1 MTGNSE
7 STKSNIFFNII
18 IISITIIVSFFAIL
32 SPLITSNS
40 TRAIAIG
47 DVNQQDILA
56 PYTFTYES
64 DVLTGYARDDAEK
77 SVAPVYLPPDPSII
91 RKQAVRLQATLAF
104 ITAVK
109 NDSFSSNEEKMAD
122 LSALSDIRLTHDT
135 EQILISLDK
144 DRWELV
150 KQEIIRVYE
159 LAMRNSIRENR
170 LRDFQRTI
178 PSLVSFSF
186 PDDQAAAISEIASS
200 FITPN
205 SLFSEDL
212 TQQAIIEAKQ
222 SINPVN
228 RTFMSG
234 EIIISRG
241 DIITDLNYE
250 ALEKFGL
257 VSNENTPELIM
268 GAFSL
273 VLIVGLFL
281 WVYSKRL
288 EGFKQFSTLQFALL
302 AGMFLVFL
310 VPARVFLPGHSV
322 LPYLYPLPA
331 FAMTISYLLGPQLG
345 IIFSIILS
353 IFSAYS
359 LSSGIDLT
367 LFYLITSIF
376 SILFLGKGTRIASFF
391 WSGIIV
397 GITGTLVILAFRFP
411 LHVTDVTGI
420 LTLSGAAFFSGMASA
435 GLSIL
440 LQFLGSN
447 LFGMSTALR
456 LLDISRSDHPLLQQL
471 LLQAPGSY
479 QHSLMIAN
487 MAEQAAKQINAD
499 SLLVRVGSLYHDTG
513 KLLNPMYFIE
523 NQPNGFE
530 NPHDSLDP
538 EESAEIILNHVPD
551 GVKLAKK
558 HRLPNVVINFI
569 KEHHGTLLTNYQ
581 YSKAV
586 NNAGGDETQVDK
598 EVFRYAGPPPRS
610 RETALVMLADGCE
623 ARARSMH
630 PTSEA
635 EVRSLVVE
643 TLSYLQSEGQL
654 AMTTFTFRDIN
665 QVINSFV
672 NTLTTAHHVR
682 IKYPEIVQKSKPALD
697 EP

>member
-1 MTGNSE
+1 MTGNKE
-7 STKSNIFFNII
+7 PNKSNTLINII
-18 IISITIIVSFFAIL
+18 IISITVVVSFVSIL
-32 SPLITSNS
+32 YPLISNNS
-40 TRAIAIG
+40 ISSISIG

-64 DVLTGYARDDAEK
+64 DVLTGYAIDDAAK
-77 SVAPVYLPPDPSII
+77 LVSPVYLPPDPSII
-91 RKQAVRLQATLAF
+91 RKQAERLQVSLAF
-104 ITAVK
+104 ITSVK
-109 NDSFSSNEEKMAD
+109 NDTFSSNEQKMVD

-135 EQILISLDK
+135 EQLIISLDT
-144 DRWELV
+144 DRWSLL

-159 LAMRNSIRENR
+159 MAMRNSIRENR
-170 LRDFQRTI
+170 LRDFQKTV

-186 PDDQAAAISEIASS
+186 PEDQAEAISEISAG
-200 FITPN
+200 FLIPN
-205 SLFSEDL
+205 SLYSDEL
-212 TQQAIIEAKQ
+212 TQQAVTDAKQ
-222 SINPVN
+222 AISPVN

-241 DIITDLNYE
+241 DIVSELDYE
-250 ALEKFGL
+250 ALEKFGIITDK
-257 VSNENTPELIM
+257 NTSELII
-268 GAFSL
+268 GTSSL
-273 VLIVGLFL
+273 FLIVGLFI
-281 WVYSKRL
+281 WVYASQVH
-288 EGFKQFSTLQFALL
+288 GFQFFSTKQLALL
-302 AGMFLVFL
+302 TGMFLVFL
-310 VPARVFLPGHSV
+310 VPARVFLPGHAV

-331 FAMTISYLLGPQLG
+331 FGMTISYLLGSPFG

-359 LSSGIDLT
+359 LSTGTDLI
-367 LFYLITSIF
+367 LFYLITSVF

-397 GITGTLVILAFRFP
+397 GVTGTLVILAFRFP
-411 LHVTDVTGI
+411 IHVTDMTAI
-420 LTLSGAAFFSGMASA
+420 LTLSGAAFFNGMASA
-435 GLSIL
+435 GLAIL

-456 LLDISRSDHPLLQQL
+456 LLDISRSDHPLLQQI

-499 SLLVRVGSLYHDTG
+499 SLLVRVGALYHDAG
-513 KLLNPMYFIE
+513 KSLNPMYFIE
-523 NQPNGFE
+523 NQPNGFG
-530 NPHDSLDP
+530 NPHDFLEP
-538 EESAEIILNHVPD
+538 EESAAIILKHVPD

-558 HRLPNVVINFI
+558 HRLPNIVIDFI
-569 KEHHGTLLTNYQ
+569 REHHGTLLTNYQ
-581 YSKAV
+581 YSNAL
-586 NNAGGDETQVDK
+586 NSAGGDEMLVDK
-598 EVFRYAGPPPRS
+598 EAFRYAGPPPQT

-623 ARARSMH
+623 ARARSVH
-630 PTSEA
+630 PASEA

-672 NTLTTAHHVR
+672 NTLTNAHHVR
-682 IKYPEIVQKSKPALD
+682 IKYPEIAQKTNPALD
-697 EP
+697 ET